1 MKSVDNIQIPVK
13 EEGSVSDVQTK
24 KDIVTVPPPHSG
36 QLNRGLRSR
45 HIAMIA
51 IGGSIGTGLF
61 VASGATIGQA
71 GPGGAFVAYLAI
83 GCMVYFLMTSLGE
96 MATYLPTSGSFEA
109 YGTRFVDPA
118 FGFTL
123 GWNYWMSWSTTIP
136 AELAAAALVM
146 KFWLPGSPDLLWGVI
161 FLALIFFLNIL
172 SVKGYGEAE
181 FWFAGIKVVTIIVF
195 LIVGVAMIFGIFT
208 GPAIGFDNFTSGEA
222 PFKGGFLAIIG
233 IFMIAGFSFQGTEM
247 VGIASGE
254 SEDPERNVPRAIRTV
269 FWRVLIF
276 YVFSILVI
284 GLIIPYTDPSLL
296 KSDIDN
302 ITVSPFTLVFQKAG
316 LAFAASL
323 MNAVILTSIL
333 SAGNSATYAATRML
347 WSMAKSGKAPKL
359 FSKLN
364 AKGVPTYALY
374 ANMIFG
380 LVVFLS
386 SFVGDGVVFIWLLN
400 LTGLTGFLTWVGI
413 AICHYRFRK
422 AYIAQGKDLND
433 LKFKA
438 KWYPAGPIITLILCT
453 VVIIGQGNQIMSG
466 DNINWYGL
474 IVSYISLPVFI
485 ILWLGY
491 KLIYK
496 TKVIPLKDCDLN
508 RDNL

>member
-1 MKSVDNIQIPVK
+1 MSNLETKPTIEQGPGAPSVK
-13 EEGSVSDVQTK
+13 LE
-24 KDIVTVPPPHSG
+24 
-36 QLNRGLRSR
+36 RGLRSR
-45 HIAMIA
+45 HISMIA
-51 IGGSIGTGLF
+51 IGGAIGTGLF
-61 VASGATIGQA
+61 VASGATISQA

-96 MATYLPTSGSFEA
+96 MATYLPVSGSFET

-123 GWNYWMSWSTTIP
+123 GWNYWLSWATTIP
-136 AELAAAALVM
+136 AELAAGALVM
-146 KFWLPGSPDLLWGVI
+146 KYWLPGSSDLLWGGI
-161 FLALIFFLNIL
+161 FLTLIFLLNIL
-172 SVKGYGEAE
+172 AVKGYGEAE
-181 FWFAGIKVVTIIVF
+181 FWFAGIKVITIAVF
-195 LIVGVAMIFGIFT
+195 LIVGVAIIFGIFT
-208 GPAIGFDNFTSGEA
+208 GPAVGFENFTAGEA

-254 SEDPERNVPRAIRTV
+254 SEDPEKNVPRAIRTV

-296 KSDIDN
+296 QSDVDN
-302 ITVSPFTLVFQKAG
+302 ITISPFTLVFQKAG

-323 MNAVILTSIL
+323 MNAVILTSVL
-333 SAGNSATYAATRML
+333 SAGNSATYASTRML
-347 WSMAKSGKAPKL
+347 WALANSGKAPKL
-359 FSKLN
+359 LRKINS
-364 AKGVPTYALY
+364 KGVPIYALY
-374 ANMIFG
+374 ANILFG

-386 SFVGDGVVFIWLLN
+386 SFVGDGVVYLWLLN
-400 LTGLTGFLTWVGI
+400 MTGLTGFLTWVGI

-422 AYIAQGKDLND
+422 AYVAQGRDLNE

-438 KWYPAGPIITLILCT
+438 KWYPFGPLLTLVLCSI
-453 VVIIGQGNQIMSG
+453 VIIGQGSDIISG
-466 DNINWYGL
+466 DSINWYGML
-474 IVSYISLPVFI
+474 VSYISLPIFI

-491 KLIYK
+491 KIIKK
-496 TKVIPLKDCDLN
+496 TKVVPLKECDFN